1 MIDGS
6 LLFLGVIGFI
16 SVLAIAL
23 SRLIDKPAPGRN
35 FMFSFLISALAFGYI
50 EGVARNDALQI
61 GVFKL
66 GYIALIIFAS
76 LIGSFI
82 GIVLVTI
89 YRGNMLSAIFSGAL
103 TGISAFF
110 IGYFIPPNNQFYPGL
125 HDLPS
130 LLRLATPFAVG
141 VLSYTLFSVWSN
153 RDNDRD

>member
-50 EGVARNDALQI
+50 EGMAQNGPLQI
-61 GVFKL
+61 
-66 GYIALIIFAS
+66 
-76 LIGSFI
+76 
-82 GIVLVTI
+82 
-89 YRGNMLSAIFSGAL
+89 
-103 TGISAFF
+103 
-110 IGYFIPPNNQFYPGL
+110 
-125 HDLPS
+125 
-130 LLRLATPFAVG
+130 G

-153 RDNDRD
+153 SDNDSD

>member
-1 MIDGS
+1 MIDGT
-6 LLFLGVIGFI
+6 LLFLGLIGLI
-16 SVLAIAL
+16 SALAIAL

-35 FMFSFLISALAFGYI
+35 FMFSFLISTLTFGYI
-50 EGVARNDALQI
+50 EGMAQNDSLQI

-66 GYIALIIFAS
+66 GFIALIIFAS

-89 YRGNMLSAIFSGAL
+89 YRGNMLPAIFSGAL

-110 IGYFIPPNNQFYPGL
+110 IGYFIPPINQFYPGL

-130 LLRLATPFAVG
+130 LLRLATPFAVAFI
-141 VLSYTLFSVWSN
+141 SYALFSAWSDS
-153 RDNDRD
+153 DNNSD